1 MLSPSEVSMSTR
13 FKLAVVLAVAAA
25 SATAPLVASP
35 SAPGAAGPAF
45 QSIGPLAFGPGGVL
59 FAGDRDAAT
68 IQALTLGA
76 EANGGAAG
84 TADVSGIDQKIAAVL
99 GTTAAEIVMT
109 DLAVHPA
116 TKNSYVSVMR
126 GQGADA
132 KPVLVRVDGAGQIK
146 VIDFAK
152 VTATSVS
159 LPNPPAAN
167 PSARANPRTQTIM
180 DLGFVNGRVV
190 VAGLSNEEFASKLW
204 SVPYPFASADRG
216 TSIEIYH
223 GNHAR
228 LETNSPI
235 FAFVPYNVSGTPHI
249 IGGYLCTPLVK
260 IPVSALKPGEKVLG
274 TTIAELGAGNRPI
287 DMIVYSKGGQDYLL
301 MSNTSRGV
309 MKIPTSQF
317 AGAEPI
323 TTRIG
328 GTKGTFETI
337 ASMVGIEQLDLLD
350 TGRSIVIARAPDGVR
365 SLTAVI
371 LP

>member
-1 MLSPSEVSMSTR
+1 MSTK
-13 FKLAVVLAVAAA
+13 FKLGVVLAVAAA

-35 SAPGAAGPAF
+35 SAPVAAVTF

-84 TADVSGIDQKIAAVL
+84 TADVAGIDQKIAGAL
-99 GTTAAEIVMT
+99 GTSATEIAIT
-109 DLAVHPA
+109 DLAVHPT

-146 VIDFAK
+146 VVDFAR
-152 VTATSVS
+152 VTATSVA

-167 PSARANPRTQTIM
+167 TTGRSNPRTQTIM
-180 DLGFVNGRVV
+180 DLAFVNGRLV

-216 TSIEIYH
+216 TSIEIFH
-223 GNHAR
+223 GNHGR
-228 LETNSPI
+228 VETNSPI
-235 FAFVPYNVSGTPHI
+235 FAFVPYTVSGTPHI

-260 IPVSALKPGEKVLG
+260 IPVSALKPGEKVVG

-287 DMIVYSKGGQDYLL
+287 DMIVYSKGGQDFLL

-317 AGAEPI
+317 ASAEAI
-323 TTRIG
+323 TARIG

-337 ASMVGIEQLDLLD
+337 ASMVGVEQLDLLD
-350 TGRSIVIARAPDGVR
+350 SGRTIVITRAQDGAR